1 MISPLLIPILGISCG
16 LLAIFGGVFVKPW
29 FAYRQ
34 RRMEIDAQ
42 LVAEKSAQYAAQNE
56 RLEQRV
62 RVLERIVTDRGI
74 GIPPEYHERVFERF
88 FRVDKARSRATGG
101 TGLGLAIVKHVAANH
116 GGEVKLWSQP
126 GIGSTFTLR
135 VPRHGAGAAAGDEQ
149 AAPSSAAAP
158 GRSES
163 PDGVT
168 AVETGGV
175 R

>member
-42 LVAEKSAQYAAQNE
+42 LVAEKLAQYAAQNE

-74 GIPPEYHERVFERF
+74 GLADEIDLLRDERP
-88 FRVDKARSRATGG
+88 
-101 TGLGLAIVKHVAANH
+101 LN
-116 GGEVKLWSQP
+116 
-126 GIGSTFTLR
+126 
-135 VPRHGAGAAAGDEQ
+135 
-149 AAPSSAAAP
+149 
-158 GRSES
+158 
-163 PDGVT
+163 
-168 AVETGGV
+168 
-175 R
+175 